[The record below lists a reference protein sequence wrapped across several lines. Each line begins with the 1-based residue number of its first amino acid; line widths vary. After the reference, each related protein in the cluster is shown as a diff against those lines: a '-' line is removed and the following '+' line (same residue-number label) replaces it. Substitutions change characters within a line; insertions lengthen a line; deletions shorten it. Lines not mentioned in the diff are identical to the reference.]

1 MFINWFLFSLVF
13 WSNKYFVQERER
25 ERDGRA
31 EGGGEKE
38 GGERVLG
45 EDVKKRER
53 GVGGSKEGREREKK
67 GRREEVKKRDRA

>member
-53 GVGGSKEGREREKK
+53 EGW
-67 GRREEVKKRDRA
+67 EEVKKGERGRKREGGRK